1 MARKCATPEE
11 LHEARREAGRRGAA
25 ACIASGH
32 KYSGGRPKGV
42 KNKVQNPGGP
52 IHTIQVREDAWKI
65 FTILA
70 RASDTSL
77 TKFMGTLAQAMKA
90 KNAHLFNTSPNEVI
104 I

>member
-1 MARKCATPEE
+1 MASKYATPEE
-11 LHEARREAGRRGAA
+11 AHEARREAGRKGAA

-32 KYSGGRPKGV
+32 KYSGGRPKGA
-42 KNKVQNPGGP
+42 KNKKQNPGGP

-65 FTILA
+65 FTTLA
-70 RASDTSL
+70 RASNTSM

-90 KNAHLFNTSPNEVI
+90 KNAHIFNSPNEVI